1 MYKKK
6 LCCSYKLEDA
16 FLWKQVENL
25 VFFGGKVMIVPPSK
39 EDLQN
44 IIKAWYPN
52 LEPISEKL
60 IGGLYM
66 L

>member
-1 MYKKK
+1 M
-6 LCCSYKLEDA
+6 
-16 FLWKQVENL
+16 ENL